1 MSTAVA
7 FLELKRL
14 LTGIESTSQRL
25 KAEIQD
31 VKLSKPFISVES
43 DKFVDAL
50 ESKVRS
56 VQSRLDAME
65 SNICGVVENRL
76 SQVTMMEIL
85 QKCKTLHNA
94 NDEMIRIAE
103 RRMAAYGFDPISVG
117 PNVDGQ
123 LDGIASFGKVEEG
136 VRNMRL
142 QPRDQDDLFPQDLSQ
157 KDDDIR
163 GERVTFADETMD
175 PSDISHINTENASYL
190 SPAVTKTPQA
200 RGSEH
205 EIKTPAL
212 PDWKLSEATR
222 MLVLKGDGKDVLNT
236 SRALQS
242 TPNQYQNTDL
252 DEYMIHTPDA
262 LDMTT
267 MSIAQTGH
275 YPNVSLFP
283 PNIDH
288 TDESG
293 MQTPQPVKG
302 SIYKSDTQISEGDS
316 PLTPNIGT
324 PFHTTNLREV
334 VATSQSQSSTPGI
347 PAETGRNVFSTV
359 PENAA
364 REEETA
370 AVPRSQIESSAYIS
384 SLSSTVDSPLLTTPG
399 PLRERERTQIGQ
411 GEGSRTLDFSSS
423 PTDVL
428 NLSPPKMAFMAP
440 RPASTSADARP
451 LLIPVVTDEEWES
464 APSFLRKQVR
474 HYNLKPFLYSDFHF
488 AKFNKLSH

>member
-1 MSTAVA
+1 MA

-25 KAEIQD
+25 KAEIKD
-31 VKLSKPFISVES
+31 VKSSKPFISVES

-94 NDEMIRIAE
+94 NDEMIRVAE
-103 RRMAAYGFDPISVG
+103 RRMAAYGFDPIIGYS
-117 PNVDGQ
+117 NVDGQ
-123 LDGIASFGKVEEG
+123 LDGTASFGKVEEG
-136 VRNMRL
+136 VRNVRL
-142 QPRDQDDLFPQDLSQ
+142 QPRDQDNLIAQDLSLQ
-157 KDDDIR
+157 EDDIR

-236 SRALQS
+236 SRVPQS

-262 LDMTT
+262 LDITT
-267 MSIAQTGH
+267 MSMAHTGH

-302 SIYKSDTQISEGDS
+302 SVYKSDTQMSEGDS
-316 PLTPNIGT
+316 PLTPNFGT

-334 VATSQSQSSTPGI
+334 VATSQSSTPGI
-347 PAETGRNVFSTV
+347 LAETGRNVFSTV

-364 REEETA
+364 HEESTA
-370 AVPRSQIESSAYIS
+370 AVPRSHIESSAYIS
-384 SLSSTVDSPLLTTPG
+384 SLSSAVDSPLLTTPG

-440 RPASTSADARP
+440 RPASTSTEARP
-451 LLIPVVTDEEWES
+451 LLIPLVTDEEWES

-474 HYNLKPFLYSDFHF
+474 H
-488 AKFNKLSH
+488 

>member
-1 MSTAVA
+1 MA

-25 KAEIQD
+25 KAEIKD

-94 NDEMIRIAE
+94 NDEMIRVAE
-103 RRMAAYGFDPISVG
+103 KRMAVYGFDPISVY

-142 QPRDQDDLFPQDLSQ
+142 QPRDQDNLIEQDSSQ
-157 KDDDIR
+157 KDEKIT

-175 PSDISHINTENASYL
+175 PSDISYINTENASYL
-190 SPAVTKTPQA
+190 SPAITKTPQA

-236 SRALQS
+236 SRAQTSFLNTS

-252 DEYMIHTPDA
+252 DEYMIQTPDA
-262 LDMTT
+262 LDITT
-267 MSIAQTGH
+267 MSMAQTGH

-288 TDESG
+288 ADESG
-293 MQTPQPVKG
+293 MLTPQPVKG
-302 SIYKSDTQISEGDS
+302 SIYKSDIQMSEGDS

-334 VATSQSQSSTPGI
+334 VATSQSSTPGAL
-347 PAETGRNVFSTV
+347 AETGRNIFSTV
-359 PENAA
+359 PESNAHG
-364 REEETA
+364 ESA
-370 AVPRSQIESSAYIS
+370 ANVPRSHIESSAYIS

-399 PLRERERTQIGQ
+399 LLRERDRTQIGQ
-411 GEGSRTLDFSSS
+411 GEGKRTLDFSSS

-428 NLSPPKMAFMAP
+428 LQLSPPKIAFMAP
-440 RPASTSADARP
+440 RPASSSADARP
-451 LLIPVVTDEEWES
+451 LLIHVVTDEEWES
-464 APSFLRKQVR
+464 APTFLRKQVR
-474 HYNLKPFLYSDFHF
+474 H
-488 AKFNKLSH
+488 